1 MLNVT
6 ARQDLMRTIVETV
19 NVVVEEARLDF
30 SENGL
35 EIRVVDASHVAM
47 IQMKIDSAAFDTWD
61 VSDIKLGL
69 EIKKLKEM
77 VSLAAAGELIHLNY
91 SEDIGNLTLN
101 IGKIDRNIRPLDNST

>member
-35 EIRVVDASHVAM
+35 EIRVVDPSHVAM

-77 VSLAAAGELIHLNY
+77 VSLSAAGE
-91 SEDIGNLTLN
+91 
-101 IGKIDRNIRPLDNST
+101 